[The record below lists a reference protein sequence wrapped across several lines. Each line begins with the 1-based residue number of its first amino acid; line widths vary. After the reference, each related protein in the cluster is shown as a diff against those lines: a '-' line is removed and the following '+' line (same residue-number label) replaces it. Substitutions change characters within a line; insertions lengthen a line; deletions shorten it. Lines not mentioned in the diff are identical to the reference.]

1 MVVKVKRERS
11 INVFLV
17 EINILIDYVDKK
29 FLK

>member
-1 MVVKVKRERS
+1 MVVIVKRERS